1 MPPSLR
7 PIKLIIRIMLG
18 PRHHLRDRENI
29 GEFLVIHPLA
39 PLDHNAARPDEAIAK
54 AAHGDF

>member
-1 MPPSLR
+1 
-7 PIKLIIRIMLG
+7 MLG